1 MPRDYYDVLG
11 VSQDAPVAEIK
22 KAYRRK
28 AMEFHPDRN
37 NGSKGAEEKFK
48 EAAEAYEVLC
58 DPAQRQ
64 QYDRFGHAGLRSA
77 AGGGGGGGGGFGGF
91 QSFDLS
97 EALNIFMRDF
107 GGAGGFEAIFGGRG
121 RAKQQKLRGQD
132 VRISLRLTLADIAK
146 GIKRKVKLRTLERCD
161 VCDGTGVAVG
171 GSTVTCSTCGGVG
184 EVRQATE
191 SFFGNFVSVTGCPA
205 CDGSGKVID
214 HPCTACLGE
223 GRKRGEKLVEIE
235 VPAGVAENNYLTLRG
250 QGGAGVR
257 GGASGDLIVGLE
269 LEDDPKFERHGDDLV
284 YDLQIS
290 FSQAALS
297 EEFDIPTP
305 LGDVHVRVPAGSQ
318 TGSVLTV
325 RGKGLPSLS
334 RGGLGD
340 LHIRLQVWTPKN
352 LSVEQQELFRSLAEL
367 EGDPPGD
374 ESLGRRFWN
383 RVRETFNG

>member
-11 VSQDAPVAEIK
+11 VSQDASEAEIK
-22 KAYRRK
+22 KAYRRR

-48 EAAEAYEVLC
+48 EATEAYEVLC

-64 QYDRFGHAGLRSA
+64 QYNRFGHAGLRS
-77 AGGGGGGGGGFGGF
+77 GGGGGGGFGGF
-91 QSFDLS
+91 HSFDLS

-121 RAKQQKLRGQD
+121 RAKQRKLRGQD
-132 VRISLRLTLADIAK
+132 VRISLRLTLADVAK
-146 GIKRKVKLRTLERCD
+146 GTKRKVKLRTLERCD

-171 GSTVTCSTCGGVG
+171 GATVTCSTCGGVG

-191 SFFGNFVSVTGCPA
+191 SFFGNFVSVTGCPT
-205 CDGSGKVID
+205 CEGSGKVID
-214 HPCTACLGE
+214 HPCNDCLGE

-269 LEDDPKFERHGDDLV
+269 LEDDPRFERHGDDLV
-284 YDLQIS
+284 YDLPIS

-305 LGDVHVRVPAGSQ
+305 LGNVHVRVPAGSQ

-340 LHIRLQVWTPKN
+340 LHVRLQVWTPTN
-352 LSVEQQELFRSLAEL
+352 LSREQEELFRSLAEL
-367 EGDPPGD
+367 EGDPPSD

-383 RVRETFNG
+383 HVKETFSG